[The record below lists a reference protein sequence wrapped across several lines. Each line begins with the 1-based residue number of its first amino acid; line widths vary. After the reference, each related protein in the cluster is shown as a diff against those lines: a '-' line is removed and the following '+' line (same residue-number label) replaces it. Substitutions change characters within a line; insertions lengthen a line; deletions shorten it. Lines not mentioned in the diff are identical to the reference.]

1 VSLRVLVIDDS
12 AVVREAMVGLLVG
25 VPGLQVMTAADP
37 LIARQKMARVRP
49 DVIVLDLEMPRM
61 DGLTFLRELMRTD
74 PIPVIICSGNTDD
87 PEVAL
92 RALEIGAVDIVARP
106 RMGVSQFLQDS
117 AVLLIDAIRS
127 AAEARL
133 SRRPATPPPA
143 TPLALSPSERMVAVG
158 ASTGGTDA
166 VRALLEPLPAEC
178 CGVVVVQHMPSPF
191 TGAFAKRLDEI
202 CQLEVKEA
210 AEGDRVTQGRALI
223 APGDRH
229 LSVVRDASGYRVELS
244 DGPLVARHR
253 PSVDVLF
260 RSVARAAGPRALG
273 LLLTGMGNDGA
284 AGLLEMKKTGAATIA
299 QDEASCV
306 VFGMPKEAIGLG
318 AVDRVLPLPSMPS
331 AVLAWSRA

>member
-12 AVVREAMVGLLVG
+12 AVVREAMIGLLVG
-25 VPGLQVMTAADP
+25 VPGLQVTTAADP
-37 LIARQKMARVRP
+37 IIARQKMARMRP

-74 PIPVIICSGNTDD
+74 PIPVIICSGNTSD

-92 RALEIGAVDIVARP
+92 RALEMGAVDIVARP
-106 RMGVSQFLQDS
+106 RLGVSQFLQDS

-133 SRRPATPPPA
+133 SRRTATPPPQ
-143 TPLALSPSERMVAVG
+143 TPLTHSPSERMVAVG

-178 CGVVVVQHMPSPF
+178 CGLVVVQHMPSPF
-191 TGAFAKRLDEI
+191 TAAFAKRLDEI

-210 AEGDRVTQGRALI
+210 EQGDRVTQGRALI

-244 DGPLVARHR
+244 EGPLVARHR

-284 AGLLEMKKTGAATIA
+284 SGLLEMKKTGAVTIA

-331 AVLAWSRA
+331 AVLAWSRS

>member
-12 AVVREAMVGLLVG
+12 AVVREAMALVLANE
-25 VPGLQVMTAADP
+25 PGFEVAVAADP
-37 LIARQKMARVRP
+37 LIARQKIARTRP
-49 DVIVLDLEMPRM
+49 DVILLDLEMPRM

-74 PIPVIICSGNTDD
+74 PIPVIICSGNTEK

-92 RALEIGAVDIVARP
+92 KALEQGAVDIVARP
-106 RMGVSQFLQDS
+106 RLGVPQFLQES
-117 AVLLIDAIRS
+117 SVQLIDAIRS

-133 SRRPATPPPA
+133 SRKPVSPPPE
-143 TPLALSPSERMVAVG
+143 PRLALSPSERVVAVG

-166 VRALLEPLPAEC
+166 IRALLEPLPAEC
-178 CGVVVVQHMPSPF
+178 CGLVVVQHMPSPF
-191 TGAFAKRLDEI
+191 TAAFARRLDEC
-202 CQLEVKEA
+202 CQLHVMEA
-210 AEGDRVTQGRALI
+210 VHGDRVSPGRALI

-229 LSVVRDASGYRVELS
+229 LEVVRDGGGFRVELS
-244 DGPLVARHR
+244 DGALVARHR

-260 RSVARAAGPRALG
+260 RSVARAAGPRGLG

-284 AGLLEMKKTGAATIA
+284 NGLLAMKRAGATTLA

-318 AVDRVLPLPSMPS
+318 AVDRVLPLQSMPS
-331 AVLAWSRA
+331 AVVAWSRT